1 MKRKKPLLI
10 MPEGKAECGP
20 SPEGR
25 DVWQPWLWAKVRLAV
40 LKRPRAQCVEA
51 LFYVSH
57 RQSRDQPCP
66 ADVPVTVEMLFT
78 CAIRCSCHLSSVTIE
93 PLKGG

>member
-10 MPEGKAECGP
+10 MPEGKAECGL

-51 LFYVSH
+51 LSFM
-57 RQSRDQPCP
+57 SRIGSLETS
-66 ADVPVTVEMLFT
+66 PVQRTFL
-78 CAIRCSCHLSSVTIE
+78 
-93 PLKGG
+93 